1 VPPGDPETS
10 KLSVEARRKPQ
21 TEMPAPDTAEDSL
34 HASDADKDM
43 RAASQQTS
51 TLARLFEEHNRALTS
66 FLMAR
71 LGDEQEV
78 REVAQEAYARL
89 LQLDQPGTVSFPR
102 AYLFRTAVNIAVDR
116 TRQRRSRHRLD
127 EVLSEEQLVDPT
139 TPDRHL
145 LASEDLA
152 QIEKALYELPPK
164 YRRAFVLRRFHEWTA
179 DEIARELG
187 IGTRMVRNYICRTT
201 VYCKLRLDGVT
212 AADAR
217 NRVIP

>member
-1 VPPGDPETS
+1 MSAPEATEDLSPAVPPAE
-10 KLSVEARRKPQ
+10 EASAAVRH
-21 TEMPAPDTAEDSL
+21 MTA
-34 HASDADKDM
+34 
-43 RAASQQTS
+43 
-51 TLARLFEEHNRALTS
+51 LARLFEEHNHALHS

-71 LGDEQEV
+71 LGNEQEV

-89 LQLDQPGTVSFPR
+89 LQLDHPGTVSFPR
-102 AYLFRTAVNIAVDR
+102 AYLFKTAVNIAVDR
-116 TRQRRSRHRLD
+116 TRQRRSRERLD
-127 EVLSEEQLVDPT
+127 RVLSEEELVEST

-152 QIEKALYELPPK
+152 MVEKALCELPPK
-164 YRRAFVLRRFHEWTA
+164 YRRAFVLKRFHEWA
-179 DEIARELG
+179 PEEIARELG

-201 VYCKLRLDGVT
+201 VYCKLRLDGVS

>member
-1 VPPGDPETS
+1 
-10 KLSVEARRKPQ
+10 
-21 TEMPAPDTAEDSL
+21 L
-34 HASDADKDM
+34 H
-43 RAASQQTS
+43 
-51 TLARLFEEHNRALTS
+51 S

-71 LGDEQEV
+71 LGNEQEV

-89 LQLDQPGTVSFPR
+89 LQLDHPGTVSFPR
-102 AYLFRTAVNIAVDR
+102 AYLFKTAVNIAVDR
-116 TRQRRSRHRLD
+116 NRQRRSRERLD
-127 EVLSEEQLVDPT
+127 RVLSEEELVEST

-152 QIEKALYELPPK
+152 MVEKALCELPPK
-164 YRRAFVLRRFHEWTA
+164 YRRAFVLKRFHEWA
-179 DEIARELG
+179 PEEIARELG

-201 VYCKLRLDGVT
+201 VYCKLRLDGVS

>member
-1 VPPGDPETS
+1 MPTSEATEDLSPAVPPTGEASAAAQHTS
-10 KLSVEARRKPQ
+10 LS
-21 TEMPAPDTAEDSL
+21 
-34 HASDADKDM
+34 
-43 RAASQQTS
+43 
-51 TLARLFEEHNRALTS
+51 RLFEEHNHALHS

-71 LGDEQEV
+71 LGNEQEV

-89 LQLDQPGTVSFPR
+89 LQLDHPGTISFPR
-102 AYLFRTAVNIAVDR
+102 AYLFKTAVNIAVDR
-116 TRQRRSRHRLD
+116 TRQRRSRERLD
-127 EVLSEEQLVDPT
+127 QVVTEDELVEST

-152 QIEKALYELPPK
+152 LVEKALYELPPK
-164 YRRAFVLRRFHEWTA
+164 YRRAFVLRRFHERA
-179 DEIARELG
+179 PEEIARELG

-201 VYCKLRLDGVT
+201 VYCKLRLDGVS